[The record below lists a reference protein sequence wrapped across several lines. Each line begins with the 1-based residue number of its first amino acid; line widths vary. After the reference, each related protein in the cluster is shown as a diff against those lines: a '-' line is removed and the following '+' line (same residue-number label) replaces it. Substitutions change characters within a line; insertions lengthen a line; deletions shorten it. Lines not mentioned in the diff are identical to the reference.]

1 MESLHLP
8 IAFNFFVEAKG
19 KQKLKNDN
27 EAPLGGAVVREDEW
41 IIIGKWDSIFIRCKY
56 FLEIFS
62 KTVKI
67 YTQYY

>member
-27 EAPLGGAVVREDEW
+27 EAPLGGAVVREDE
-41 IIIGKWDSIFIRCKY
+41 
-56 FLEIFS
+56 
-62 KTVKI
+62 
-67 YTQYY
+67 